1 MFLVDDKGIV
11 CKLGVFLIWKFE
23 NLKYFKDFLY
33 LFEIGKFLYYYLE
46 IWKNSVV

>member
-23 NLKYFKDFLY
+23 NLKYFKDFLC